1 MFSGL
6 LRSPALSFLTNI
18 LLIGLFSKIFDVN
31 SFYENLLLRYHEVGP
46 GETIRLDIWNG
57 WANILNHA
65 MKGDVRRFTNSLSK
79 VEKVAKVRFT
89 KF

>member
-1 MFSGL
+1 M
-6 LRSPALSFLTNI
+6 
-18 LLIGLFSKIFDVN
+18 
-31 SFYENLLLRYHEVGP
+31 GP

-79 VEKVAKVRFT
+79 VEKVAKVRFMVDCSISP
-89 KF
+89 KICHKDFEIP

>member
-1 MFSGL
+1 M
-6 LRSPALSFLTNI
+6 
-18 LLIGLFSKIFDVN
+18 
-31 SFYENLLLRYHEVGP
+31 GP

-79 VEKVAKVRFT
+79 VEKVAKGRFLMDEAVSI
-89 KF
+89 

>member
-1 MFSGL
+1 M
-6 LRSPALSFLTNI
+6 
-18 LLIGLFSKIFDVN
+18 IF
-31 SFYENLLLRYHEVGP
+31 YRYHEVGP

-79 VEKVAKVRFT
+79 VEKVAKGRFLMDEAVSI
-89 KF
+89 